1 MRKTEYICLHCG
13 HTFTEPT
20 NRYNRRWSDSDDRE
34 PCCPN
39 CGSEDIEEVIVC
51 RICGEAHREEDM
63 VGTMGQVCKE
73 CFDKSVTFG
82 NALRYGAERKEAVLL
97 HGFLTWCFS
106 EDEIESI
113 LLKNLQEQSPEWRKR
128 MTEEYLTDD
137 RYDFAE
143 FLEER
148 GAEE

>member
-1 MRKTEYICLHCG
+1 MKTKMICLHCG
-13 HTFTEPT
+13 HTFDTDEVVCKYYDRAT
-20 NRYNRRWSDSDDRE
+20 GTYDRE
-34 PCCPN
+34 ECPN
-39 CGSEDIEEVIVC
+39 CVSEDIEEGMECCVC
-51 RICGEAHREEDM
+51 NEVHREEDM
-63 VGTMGQVCKE
+63 IGEVCKE
-73 CFDKSVTFG
+73 CFDKAVTFG
-82 NALRYGAERKEAVLL
+82 NALRYGKERKEAVVL

-128 MTEEYLTDD
+128 MADEYCTDD
-137 RYDFAE
+137 KYDFAE